1 MAEEQEWRPDPASR
15 IYVYVQIAEHIA
27 DQIRAG
33 SLPVGARLASEPD
46 LAAQY
51 GAGINTV
58 RRAIRELRERGI
70 ADTVPAKGTFIIE
83 VPESVT
89 GSPEANGAAD

>member
-1 MAEEQEWRPDPASR
+1 MAEDQEWRPDPASR

-46 LAAQY
+46 LAAHY
-51 GAGINTV
+51 GVGINTL
-58 RRAIRELRERGI
+58 RRAVRELRERGI
-70 ADTVPAKGTFIIE
+70 ADTVPAKGTYVIAM
-83 VPESVT
+83 PESST
-89 GSPEANGAAD
+89 DA

>member
-1 MAEEQEWRPDPASR
+1 MAQEQEWHPDPASR
-15 IYVYVQIAEHIA
+15 IYVYMQIAERIA

-51 GAGINTV
+51 GVGINTV
-58 RRAIRELRERGI
+58 RRAIRELRERGV

-83 VPESVT
+83 VPEPAA
-89 GSPEANGAAD
+89 GSPEAHRDR